1 MKQLFLLITAII
13 SMNTYSQSLHYLVR
27 EPKVKSAHPPVMFLL
42 HGVGS
47 NEKDLFG
54 FADKLPDDY
63 LVISAR
69 GPITISE
76 GRYAWFHVEFTP
88 DGPKI
93 NFNEQENSRKL
104 IAKFIGEMQ
113 AKYHFNEK
121 RIVLVGFSQGG
132 IMNYS
137 VALTHPGLVKG
148 IAIMSSRLLPE
159 IKPLIA
165 PADKLKELKIHISH
179 GTADNVLQVDYA
191 RNAKAHLESLGLK
204 PDYHEYPGAVH
215 TITPAMFADL
225 LTWVKSL

>member
-1 MKQLFLLITAII
+1 MKQLIVLITAFIT
-13 SMNTYSQSLHYLVR
+13 MNTYSQSLHYLVR
-27 EPKVKSAHPPVMFLL
+27 EPKIKSAHPPVLFLL

-54 FADKLPDDY
+54 FADKLPEEY

-69 GPITISE
+69 GPITIAE
-76 GRYAWFHVEFTP
+76 GRYAWFHVDFTP

-93 NFNEQENSRKL
+93 KFDEQENSRKL
-104 IAKFIGEMQ
+104 IAKFIKEMQ
-113 AKYHFNEK
+113 GKYHFDEK
-121 RIVLVGFSQGG
+121 RALLVGFSQGG

-137 VALTHPGLVKG
+137 VALTNPGLVKG

-159 IKPLIA
+159 IKPLVA
-165 PADKLKELKIHISH
+165 PVDKLKGLNIHISH

-191 RNAKAHLESLGLK
+191 RSAKAYLEGLGLK

-225 LTWVKSL
+225 LTWINSL